1 MLSGPNQIQWFIPN
15 MYSIELMEQEE
26 ILILKQLVEVS
37 FQPWMQLMIIE
48 KTSKRHLG
56 IMIEQLANIE
66 LQDLYLQLQAPA
78 NQ

>member
-1 MLSGPNQIQWFIPN
+1 
-15 MYSIELMEQEE
+15 MEQVE
-26 ILILKQLVEVS
+26 ILILKQLAEVS